1 MITSSSGAGAQDDDR
16 ASIEADVVRNPHSG
30 ERDDAEELDHRPI
43 REHSHAMGHDGAHDH
58 DHVRSGEN
66 NRKHP
71 TGIRGFLY
79 GWFVP
84 HTHDAHDSID
94 DALEAS
100 AAGIRAVKISLLVL
114 AVTAGLQII
123 VVIISGSVALLA
135 DTIHNFADALTAVPL
150 WIAFALSRRPAT
162 RRYTY
167 GYGRVEDLAGLFI
180 VIMITLSALLAG
192 YESIRRFLEPQP
204 VTNLLWVLIAGLIGF
219 IGNEAV
225 AVYRI
230 RVGRQIGSAALVAD
244 GVHARTDG
252 FTSLAVVLGVIGI
265 WLGFPLADPI
275 VGLVICIAICVLLW
289 GTARDVGRRLLD
301 GVDPSL
307 VAQAEEVVRSVPG
320 ITAVKEV
327 RLRWTGHRLNVD
339 ATVTSDPTMPV
350 GRFHELEHQ
359 ADQIIR
365 SKLTGINAV
374 RLNPSAHPPAPP
386 TP

>member
-1 MITSSSGAGAQDDDR
+1 M
-16 ASIEADVVRNPHSG
+16 AD
-30 ERDDAEELDHRPI
+30 
-43 REHSHAMGHDGAHDH
+43 SH
-58 DHVRSGEN
+58 
-66 NRKHP
+66 KHP
-71 TGIRGFLY
+71 TGIMGFLY
-79 GWFVP
+79 GLLVP
-84 HTHDAHDSID
+84 HTHDAADSID

-114 AVTAGLQII
+114 AVTAGLQMI

-150 WIAFALSRRPAT
+150 WIAFLLSRRPAT

-192 YESIRRFLEPQP
+192 YESVRRFFEPQQ
-204 VTNLLWVLIAGLIGF
+204 VGNLPWVLIAGLIGF
-219 IGNEAV
+219 AGNEWV

-230 RVGRQIGSAALVAD
+230 RVGRRIGSAALVAD

-252 FTSLAVVLGVIGI
+252 FTSLAVLLGVIGV
-265 WLGFPLADPI
+265 WLGFPLADPM
-275 VGLVICIAICVLLW
+275 VGLVISVAIFILLW

-307 VAQAEEVVRSVPG
+307 VEQVEEAVRSVPG
-320 ITAVKEV
+320 ITGVEDV

-339 ATVTSDPTMPV
+339 ATVTSDPAMPV
-350 GRFHELEHQ
+350 GRFHELEHL
-359 ADQIIR
+359 AGQIIR
-365 SKLTGINAV
+365 IKLSGINAV
-374 RLNPSAHPPAPP
+374 RLNPSAHPVAS
-386 TP
+386 TILN

>member
-1 MITSSSGAGAQDDDR
+1 MIMSGSSPGAQDDDH
-16 ASIEADVVRNPHSG
+16 ASIEAETAQNAHSG
-30 ERDDAEELDHRPI
+30 EHDHAEDQHHRFN
-43 REHSHAMGHDGAHDH
+43 RGHSHAVGHDGAHEH
-58 DHVRSGEN
+58 GHV
-66 NRKHP
+66 HP
-71 TGIRGFLY
+71 TGVKGFVYRLL
-79 GWFVP
+79 VP

-100 AAGIRAVKISLLVL
+100 VAGIRAVKISLLVL
-114 AVTAGLQII
+114 GVTAALQII

-150 WIAFALSRRPAT
+150 WIAFVLGRRPAT

-180 VIMITLSALLAG
+180 VIMITASALLAG
-192 YESIRRFLEPQP
+192 YESIRRFFEPQP
-204 VTNLLWVLIAGLIGF
+204 VANLLWVLIAGVIGF
-219 IGNEAV
+219 VGNEVV

-230 RVGRQIGSAALVAD
+230 RVGRRIGSAALVAD
-244 GVHARTDG
+244 GVHARSDG

-275 VGLVICIAICVLLW
+275 VGLVICIAIFVLLW

-307 VAQAEEVVRSVPG
+307 VAQAEEAVRSVPG
-320 ITAVKEV
+320 ITGVEEV

-365 SKLTGINAV
+365 SKLSGINAV
-374 RLNPSAHPPAPP
+374 RLNPSAPSTSAKKS
-386 TP
+386 

>member
-1 MITSSSGAGAQDDDR
+1 MIMSGSSPGAQDDDH
-16 ASIEADVVRNPHSG
+16 ASIEAETAQNAHSG
-30 ERDDAEELDHRPI
+30 EHDHAEDQHHRFN
-43 REHSHAMGHDGAHDH
+43 RGHSHAVGHDGAHEH
-58 DHVRSGEN
+58 GHV
-66 NRKHP
+66 HP
-71 TGIRGFLY
+71 TGVKGFVYRLL
-79 GWFVP
+79 VP

-100 AAGIRAVKISLLVL
+100 VAGIRAVKISLLVL
-114 AVTAGLQII
+114 GVTAALQII

-150 WIAFALSRRPAT
+150 WIAFVLGRRPAT

-180 VIMITLSALLAG
+180 VIMITASALLAG
-192 YESIRRFLEPQP
+192 YESIRRFFEPQP
-204 VTNLLWVLIAGLIGF
+204 VANLLWVLIAGVIGF
-219 IGNEAV
+219 VGNEVV

-230 RVGRQIGSAALVAD
+230 RVGRRIGSAALVAD
-244 GVHARTDG
+244 GVHARSDG

-275 VGLVICIAICVLLW
+275 VGLVICIAIFVLLW

-307 VAQAEEVVRSVPG
+307 VAQAEEAVRSVPG
-320 ITAVKEV
+320 ITGVEEV

-365 SKLTGINAV
+365 SKLSGINAV
-374 RLNPSAHPPAPP
+374 RLNPSAHPAEPK
-386 TP
+386 TT